1 MHLYQHAAVNPLFCY
16 RVAFFVFNYI
26 SIFIGVHLFHA
37 VGRERPEEIILV
49 FQHNR
54 ISAGD
59 GHGRRSQN
67 AFVLLDNRTVFR
79 CEKDGAAALINRK
92 RAFGHRIRI
101 AGNRVAG
108 FHRTVQR
115 DAFLA
120 GNGNRLAIL
129 SCLDKRAFIDMR
141 NFFRTDCN
149 IAGLCNHF
157 AVDLCIGSGRDR
169 DITRI
174 CINTGVFIIDPDL
187 RSRRYGNIAV
197 FGYNRTI
204 HDHVFFRTQFYVAG
218 SPRAAVDS
226 LVTSI
231 RKPDSARFQIAFAV
245 RHKVAGQFNQ
255 P

>member
-26 SIFIGVHLFHA
+26 SVFIGVHLFHA

-101 AGNRVAG
+101 ADNRVAG

-115 DAFLA
+115 DPFLA
-120 GNGNRLAIL
+120 
-129 SCLDKRAFIDMR
+129 
-141 NFFRTDCN
+141 
-149 IAGLCNHF
+149 
-157 AVDLCIGSGRDR
+157 
-169 DITRI
+169 
-174 CINTGVFIIDPDL
+174 
-187 RSRRYGNIAV
+187 
-197 FGYNRTI
+197 
-204 HDHVFFRTQFYVAG
+204 
-218 SPRAAVDS
+218 
-226 LVTSI
+226 
-231 RKPDSARFQIAFAV
+231 
-245 RHKVAGQFNQ
+245 
-255 P
+255 